1 MAKRK
6 HSISL
11 KDVFIDSKEPMVLQE
26 IGKEYTN
33 LYNLEK
39 IALEFADKPGV
50 SITFAW
56 NEDIPSEEDI

>member
-11 KDVFIDSKEPMVLQE
+11 KGVFIDSKEPMILQE

-33 LYNLEK
+33 FYNLEK
-39 IALEFADKPGV
+39 IALEFADKPGA

-56 NEDIPSEEDI
+56 DDDIPSDEDI